1 MDKSIYKNNV
11 SIGITK
17 SLILISFFFMLM
29 HILWYSSYNLFG
41 KESFFTKILC
51 ALFSIDLEMTIPAW
65 YQGLL
70 LMACGISVII
80 NGLINK
86 LTLKKYEILFSIIF
100 ITLSIDEVIT
110 VRERIEAVYYRY
122 FLNRG
127 YELSFEH
134 DLIFSSLVLVLI
146 ILLAYISI
154 KFLYSHNNYNRKLFI
169 LSGFIY
175 VFGAFGLDLIGSNFE
190 DKMSLIYQISTMLEE
205 LFEMI
210 GLIIFLHVMNSI
222 FFLKLKNLHT

>member
-1 MDKSIYKNNV
+1 MNKSIYKNNV

-17 SLILISFFFMLM
+17 SLVLISFFFMLM

-41 KESFFTKILC
+41 NQSFFTKILY
-51 ALFSIDLEMTIPAW
+51 ALFSIDSEMTIPAW

-70 LMACGISVII
+70 LMACAISVII

-86 LTLKKYEILFSIIF
+86 LTLKKHYILFSIIF
-100 ITLSIDEVIT
+100 TTLSIDEVIT
-110 VRERIEAVYYRY
+110 IRERIEVVYYKY

-127 YELSFEH
+127 YEISFEH

-190 DKMSLIYQISTMLEE
+190 DKMSLIYQTSTMLEE

-210 GLIIFLHVMNSI
+210 GLIIFLHVMSSI
-222 FFLKLKNLHT
+222 FFSKLKNLHT

>member
-1 MDKSIYKNNV
+1 
-11 SIGITK
+11 
-17 SLILISFFFMLM
+17 M
-29 HILWYSSYNLFG
+29 HILWYISCNLFG
-41 KESFFTKILC
+41 NQSFFTKILY

-70 LMACGISVII
+70 LMACAISIII
-80 NGLINK
+80 NDLIIKLPLNK
-86 LTLKKYEILFSIIF
+86 YCILFSIIF

-110 VRERIEAVYYRY
+110 IRERIEGFYYKY

-127 YELSFEH
+127 YILSFEH
-134 DLIFSSLVLVLI
+134 DLIFSFLVLSLI
-146 ILLAYISI
+146 ILIAYISI
-154 KFLYSHNNYNRKLFI
+154 KFLSLHNNYNRKLFI

-175 VFGAFGLDLIGSNFE
+175 VFGALGLDLIGSNFE

-210 GLIIFLHVMNSI
+210 GLIIFLHVMSSI
-222 FFLKLKNLHT
+222 IFSKLKNLHT